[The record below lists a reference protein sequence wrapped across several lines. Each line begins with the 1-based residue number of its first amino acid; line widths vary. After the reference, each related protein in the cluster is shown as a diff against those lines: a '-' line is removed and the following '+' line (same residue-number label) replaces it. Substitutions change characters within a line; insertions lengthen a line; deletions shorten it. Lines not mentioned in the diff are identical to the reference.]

1 MKRVGKTGKTK
12 IGLPPGSLIHVGE
25 KRVEFISINLIDYT
39 DKSFCEKRVES
50 MEECREALVTPSVSW
65 VNMIGLHD
73 VSQFKQIQD
82 VFGIHPLVLEDILS
96 TAQRPRMED
105 YGDYIFIVLRLI
117 YLDPESRHIISEQV
131 SMILGKDFLLS
142 FQESSGSVFNQVRD
156 RIRTSK
162 GRLRRSGADYLAY
175 CLLDTIIDSYFV
187 VLEEVGER
195 IEDLQEQVTGRPKP
209 SVLELIHRTKR
220 DMIILRKAL
229 WPVRELISGLIKIET
244 DLIEESTDV
253 FLRDVYEHSIQIM
266 ETIEML
272 RDMLSSALD
281 IYLSSASNKM
291 NEVMRVLTVIST
303 IFIPLTFIVG
313 VYGMNFENMPELKMK
328 YGYAG
333 IWGVMILVAGCMI
346 FFFKKRRWF

>member
-39 DKSFCEKRVES
+39 EKSFSEKRVES
-50 MEECREALVTPSVSW
+50 MEECRDALVTPSISW

-187 VLEEVGER
+187 VLEEFGER

-272 RDMLSSALD
+272 RDMVSSALD
-281 IYLSSASNKM
+281 IYLSSASNRM

-303 IFIPLTFIVG
+303 IFIPLTFIAG
-313 VYGMNFENMPELKMK
+313 VYGMNFENMPELKMR

-333 IWGVMILVAGCMI
+333 IWGVMILAAGCMI